1 MNYDLMKVPAFS
13 LLLGCF
19 GVSLLL
25 ALRKGESVHLPFE
38 RLIFGFLAITF
49 YTPILSGLG
58 ILGEELRLFIYRL
71 GDQEALNSFISKALY
86 SAATKFDQ
94 SHPLGNTG
102 NAGNYL
108 LQIFRTGVWGIL
120 SSITELIFVLA
131 AFLIEVGRDALWEVV
146 LVLFPLGAAFIPVN
160 PKIALGMALMAVELT
175 LWLPILEIINI
186 ATSEVARRYSMDAGD
201 VGFRVLALEIIA
213 IGLTFSVTIIAH
225 KIVSGSLSGNL
236 LEPWKKTAA
245 TGATLIMGAPKA
257 AAYVGLKSASNA
269 IGGKRL
275 IALLAVGTS
284 LFSLPALAGGSLHL
298 KQGFLKKVECK
309 GRLYASGV
317 GDETVVEMEALPSNI
332 GCGVILKPMKAGFT
346 NLILETSTGT
356 IEKNLT
362 VASRPKSS
370 KQIIQEVKK

>member
-1 MNYDLMKVPAFS
+1 MNYELMKVPAFS
-13 LLLGCF
+13 LLLGSF

-38 RLIFGFLAITF
+38 RLVFGFLAITF
-49 YTPILSGLG
+49 YVPIVSGLG
-58 ILGEELRLFIYRL
+58 VLGEELRVFVSKL
-71 GDQEALNSFISKALY
+71 GDQEALNAFVSKALY

-94 SHPLGNTG
+94 SHPLGSTG

-131 AFLIEVGRDALWEVV
+131 AFLVEVGRDALWEVV

-160 PKIALGMALMAVELT
+160 PKIALGMALMAVELS

-201 VGFRVLALEIIA
+201 IGFRVLALEIIA
-213 IGLTFSVTIIAH
+213 TGLTFSVTVIAH

-236 LEPWKKTAA
+236 LEPWKKTAT
-245 TGATLIMGAPKA
+245 TGAALVMGAPKA
-257 AAYVGLKSASNA
+257 AAFVAMKGVSN
-269 IGGKRL
+269 GTGKRFV
-275 IALLAVGTS
+275 ALFAFGTS
-284 LFSLPALAGGSLHL
+284 LMSIPAFAKETIQLR
-298 KQGFLKKVECK
+298 QGFLKKVECK

-317 GDETVVEMEALPSNI
+317 GDETIVEMEALPSNI
-332 GCGVILKPMKAGFT
+332 GCGVILKPVRTGST

-356 IEKNLT
+356 FEKTLG
-362 VASRPKSS
+362 VLSRPRTS
-370 KQIIQEVKK
+370 KIKTLEVKK